1 MLGCLRLYQVVFMKL
16 VVEGLSGVIRRAVD
30 LRIFRRLISVGRIPV
45 VISHLQYADDI
56 LYIGEVLVENL

>member
-16 VVEGLSGVIRRAVD
+16 VVEGLSGVMRRAVD
-30 LRIFRRLISVGRIPV
+30 LRIFRRFSVGRIPV

-56 LYIGEVLVENL
+56 LYIGEVSVENL